1 MLELT
6 KRQTTD
12 KFVEICLRGVP
23 SNKAELVKEAIEK
36 ILNLAGMPLQ
46 DSEEDNGRLCSIEQV
61 FPDFHIG
68 HALRGLRSRE
78 ELTQKRLAEMVG
90 IKPSH
95 ISEMEHAK
103 RPIGKVMAKRLA
115 KALRTDYKVF
125 L

>member
-6 KRQTTD
+6 KKQTTD
-12 KFVEICLRGVP
+12 EFVEISLRGVP
-23 SNKAELVKEAIEK
+23 SNKAGLVKEAIEK
-36 ILNLAGMPLQ
+36 ILKLAGMPLR
-46 DSEEDNGRLCSIEQV
+46 DTEEDEGKLYSIEQV

-78 ELTQKRLAEMVG
+78 GLTQKELAEKIG

-95 ISEMEHAK
+95 ISEMENGK

>member
-1 MLELT
+1 
-6 KRQTTD
+6 
-12 KFVEICLRGVP
+12 
-23 SNKAELVKEAIEK
+23 
-36 ILNLAGMPLQ
+36 MPLR
-46 DSEEDNGRLCSIEQV
+46 DTEEDEGKLYSIEQV

-78 ELTQKRLAEMVG
+78 GLTQKELAEKIG

-95 ISEMEHAK
+95 ISEMENGK

>member
-36 ILNLAGMPLQ
+36 ILNLAGIPVG
-46 DSEEDNGRLCSIEQV
+46 DTEEDDGRLCSIEQV

-78 ELTQKRLAEMVG
+78 KLTQKRLAEMVG

-95 ISEMEHAK
+95 ISEMEHGK

>member
-46 DSEEDNGRLCSIEQV
+46 DSEEDNGKLCSIEEV

-78 ELTQKRLAEMVG
+78 ELTQKQLAEMVG

-95 ISEMEHAK
+95 ISEMEHGK